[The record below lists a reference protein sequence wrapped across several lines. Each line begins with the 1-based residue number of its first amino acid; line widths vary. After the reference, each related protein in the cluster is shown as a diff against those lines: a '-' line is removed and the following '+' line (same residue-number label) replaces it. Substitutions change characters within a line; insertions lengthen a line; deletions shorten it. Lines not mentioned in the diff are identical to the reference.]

1 MRIWWIIADIFGG
14 NGRLG
19 MPTLD
24 RVRELKKYDIGA
36 IFAIDTP
43 RRDEAIDLMWKYV
56 IDICL
61 KDGAVIGNAAAEE
74 DDSPLGVSLCEAVG
88 LTCAAECCC
97 YRK

>member
-61 KDGAVIGNAAAEE
+61 KDGAVIGNAAAE
-74 DDSPLGVSLCEAVG
+74 V
-88 LTCAAECCC
+88 
-97 YRK
+97 